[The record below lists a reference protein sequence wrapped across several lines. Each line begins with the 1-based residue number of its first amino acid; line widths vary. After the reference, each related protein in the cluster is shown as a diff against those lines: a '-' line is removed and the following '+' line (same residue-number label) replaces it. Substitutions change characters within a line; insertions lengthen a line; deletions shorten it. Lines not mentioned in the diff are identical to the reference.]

1 MVSVTEPHAAEKSN
15 SPSNPPSLRP
25 RKQPSP
31 PPSCSDLGGF
41 NHLFQNKTSGFPVL
55 QRSSPGESDHDWANP
70 DLSVVWGLWCVTS
83 LGRLDIKLS
92 FCPARKSWSLE
103 NPLKPCSLILCLFLE
118 DQLVCVCVCAPCSRQ
133 CVALFGN
140 RSVLKLTAQSEVW
153 DVCSCVW
160 VYVSQKD
167 QQQRHHHTHTHTAI
181 VCVCGGCKHTHTLV
195 FVWDNACVCSHPADT
210 IKSCVFEV
218 FLLPF

>member
-15 SPSNPPSLRP
+15 SPSNPPLLRP

-118 DQLVCVCVCAPCSRQ
+118 DQLVCVCVCVRPA
-133 CVALFGN
+133 AD
-140 RSVLKLTAQSEVW
+140 SVWLCLVTGLCWNWQHSPKYETSAR
-153 DVCSCVW
+153 
-160 VYVSQKD
+160 VSGFMFHRKTNNKD
-167 QQQRHHHTHTHTAI
+167 ITTHTHTQRLF
-181 VCVCGGCKHTHTLV
+181 VCVAAVNIHTLLCLCGIMPV
-195 FVWDNACVCSHPADT
+195 CVLT
-210 IKSCVFEV
+210 QQTQ
-218 FLLPF
+218 